1 MEAILTI
8 VGIIGFTS
16 LMAWFIKVEKTHK
29 ANELSLRQEI
39 NSIKEEKLILEEEV
53 RYLKE
58 DNAKLRNKKPICE
71 K

>member
-1 MEAILTI
+1 MEIILTTIGI
-8 VGIIGFTS
+8 VGFTS
-16 LMAWFIKVEKTHK
+16 LIAWFIKLDNTYK